1 MPLSRRPAG
10 APPRTQLPRLLG
22 AVALAL
28 CIGGGCTR
36 CGGNS
41 GTGSTSAAE
50 GGASG
55 HPRAKR
61 DATTESGNIG
71 DAGDAGDAAVQH
83 GIRRFKGVDVPVW
96 VDGVQ
101 AGVLRYGELPP
112 QLAPT
117 FDVEDEGKSP
127 VYYSLHDYLVAIGVT
142 PSKVKAVHV
151 RDLRHKVGIVEGPEL
166 LKYKRELLF
175 QFMGLTTGLALVH
188 WSTQHLSYKR
198 SLHEMSSV
206 SVFVDKPVPP
216 VDRERG
222 CHTKGGTCTEEVPLV
237 TGEAAKGTRIYVDG
251 RLRGY
256 VKRRLV
262 SDNMV
267 VGQDDK
273 GPRYSIDK
281 FIKSLEQDPSTAQT
295 VELLTGDRV
304 VARMSGANWAKH
316 RDALVF
322 SLEKH
327 AHGKISLKLPDTIQA
342 PDAGTSA
349 DPIVITSIQLY
360 RAEKPVL
367 RPVTPIDEVDL
378 ATVDGSGEAEE

>member
-1 MPLSRRPAG
+1 
-10 APPRTQLPRLLG
+10 
-22 AVALAL
+22 
-28 CIGGGCTR
+28 
-36 CGGNS
+36 
-41 GTGSTSAAE
+41 
-50 GGASG
+50 
-55 HPRAKR
+55 
-61 DATTESGNIG
+61 
-71 DAGDAGDAAVQH
+71 
-83 GIRRFKGVDVPVW
+83 
-96 VDGVQ
+96 
-101 AGVLRYGELPP
+101 
-112 QLAPT
+112 
-117 FDVEDEGKSP
+117 
-127 VYYSLHDYLVAIGVT
+127 
-142 PSKVKAVHV
+142 
-151 RDLRHKVGIVEGPEL
+151 
-166 LKYKRELLF
+166 
-175 QFMGLTTGLALVH
+175 MGLTTGLALVH